1 MIENSIVLQW
11 LKSYV
16 HGLREGLGDSDE
28 EWERGAIWALGRV
41 ENHLIYLITFF
52 TSKEFDNGNNQGRE
66 D

>member
-1 MIENSIVLQW
+1 MTENSIVLQG

-41 ENHLIYLITFF
+41 ENHLIYLITFY
-52 TSKEFDNGNNQGRE
+52 TSKEFENGNNQSRE

>member
-1 MIENSIVLQW
+1 MTENSIVFQG

-41 ENHLIYLITFF
+41 ENHLIYLITFY
-52 TSKEFDNGNNQGRE
+52 TSKEFDNGNNQSRE

>member
-1 MIENSIVLQW
+1 MTKTSDELQW

-16 HGLREGLGDSDE
+16 VGLRDGLGESDE
-28 EWERGAIWALGRV
+28 EWERGAIWALERV
-41 ENHLIYLITFF
+41 EKHLIYLITFY

>member
-1 MIENSIVLQW
+1 MTENSIVLQG

-16 HGLREGLGDSDE
+16 CGLKEGLGESDE

-41 ENHLIYLITFF
+41 ENHLIYLITFY
-52 TSKEFDNGNNQGRE
+52 TSKEFDNGNNQSRE